1 MDKKN
6 VIGDSRIGSEQRKK
20 YLENRLRRYVY
31 DQKELEVE
39 EVKNI
44 VQRLNEMEPEEPLD
58 KAAMWE
64 RIQEASKE
72 EMPMETGVT
81 EKLVAEA
88 ADVFIPENGKT
99 EPAKKEHAGGTKR
112 RRRFTRPVIVAA
124 ALVAAVFVGANI
136 GTYATEKMNVFQYV
150 GEMRNGTAFRV
161 SGDAPMMGKDKEID
175 TYYSWNE
182 VPNEYREYLII
193 PQGIPKD
200 MELYSIR
207 VHNEGTYEWLQV
219 CYLNDKGEQNINIDV
234 RINQNQEF
242 TFGNLS
248 SEQGY
253 KLLSKE
259 MVDDWLINY
268 YSGVQ
273 ENTFAEFVN
282 ETCYYIIYGNL
293 EEELIHS
300 IVEQTIEYNF

>member
-72 EMPMETGVT
+72 EMSMETGVT

-88 ADVFIPENGKT
+88 ADVFIPEKGKP
-99 EPAKKEHAGGTKR
+99 ESVKKEHAGGTKR

-161 SGDAPMMGKDKEID
+161 SGDAPMMGMDMERE
-175 TYYSWNE
+175 TYYSWND
-182 VPNEYREYLII
+182 VPNKYREYLII
-193 PQGIPKD
+193 PQGIPEGL
-200 MELYSIR
+200 ELYNIR
-207 VHNEGTYEWLQV
+207 LHCEDTVEWFQI
-219 CYLNDKGEQNINIDV
+219 CYLDDSAKNNLNIEITTNE
-234 RINQNQEF
+234 NQEF
-242 TFGNLS
+242 TFRNLS
-248 SEQGY
+248 YIEDFECIEEDNVKLIPVQYY
-253 KLLSKE
+253 KD
-259 MVDDWLINY
+259 VNGDIFA
-268 YSGVQ
+268 Q
-273 ENTFAEFVN
+273 FIRENCSYTL
-282 ETCYYIIYGNL
+282 YGNVD
-293 EEELIHS
+293 IDAMKQ
-300 IVEQTIEYNF
+300 ITVQTIEYNF